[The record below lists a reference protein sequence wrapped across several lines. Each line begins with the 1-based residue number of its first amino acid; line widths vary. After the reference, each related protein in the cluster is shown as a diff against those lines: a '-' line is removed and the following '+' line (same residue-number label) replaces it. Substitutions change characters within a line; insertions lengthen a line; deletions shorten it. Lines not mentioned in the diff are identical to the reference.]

1 MNSIFI
7 IAHAPLASALRVC
20 ALHVFPEAHAHIVA
34 FDVQPNIP
42 ADESQASAS
51 IMLEQM
57 GKATGNGSTLMLT
70 DIFGATPCNVA
81 MKLMDGA
88 TCKLIA
94 GVNLPMLMRAMT
106 YRHETLDMLISRASA
121 GGIQGVMPVA
131 ITAPQNQTLLS
142 ALKPYDKNKYDH
154 QQ

>member
-7 IAHAPLASALRVC
+7 IAHAPLASALRAC
-20 ALHVFPEAHAHIVA
+20 ALHVFPDVHSQIVA
-34 FDVQPNIP
+34 FDVQPNMP
-42 ADESQASAS
+42 ADETQASAA
-51 IMLEQM
+51 IMLDQM
-57 GKATGNGSTLMLT
+57 AKATGNSSTLMLT

-81 MKLMDGA
+81 MKLMDGVS
-88 TCKLIA
+88 CKLIA

-106 YRHETLDMLISRASA
+106 YRHEPLDTLVSRASA

-131 ITAPQNQTLLS
+131 VTAPQNQS
-142 ALKPYDKNKYDH
+142 LKSYDKNKHDH